1 MKDLK
6 VLFIIVS
13 GPEEVERARQGLRI
27 ARNMAREKMA
37 EVKMLFIG
45 PGVYLLDP
53 QNPHYKMVKDYLTA
67 LNEAGAYVA
76 ACAGNLKAYNL
87 YEKIDRNLVIA
98 DDSTSVVA
106 EAAGKGY
113 SVISF

>member
-1 MKDLK
+1 MKF
-6 VLFIIVS
+6 LFIIVS
-13 GPEEVERARQGLRI
+13 GPEEVEKARQGLRI

-37 EVKMLFIG
+37 EVRMLFIG
-45 PGVYLLDP
+45 PGVHLLDP

-87 YEKIDRNLVIA
+87 HERIDRNLVVA
-98 DDSTSVVA
+98 DDSTAVVA

-113 SVISF
+113 HVVSF